1 MANPNKAFLTGTDAV
16 MQWYD
21 TNAKTTFWSVNDSKG
36 DILFYYGGNDENE
49 AREHLEN
56 NLRMAEQQGVEAT
69 LTLRIHPKMPKS
81 GYFEKK
87 DTGMVVTHFR
97 PTSFNPISY
106 QPMNQMGM
114 VNPNLMNEISA
125 LRSEIAALKMQQEI
139 DDQDDDDEE
148 PEENFLSGLMK
159 SPQVQTMILSQLS
172 SLFAPQQ
179 KVTHVAGIEKPE
191 TMTNET
197 EIQSEIDNEERIY
210 EAVEKLKLVDDQ
222 LASDLEL
229 LCEMAETDKMQF
241 NFLLKM
247 LRK

>member
-21 TNAKTTFWSVNDSKG
+21 TNAKTNLWSVNDSKG
-36 DILFYYGGNDENE
+36 DILFYYSGNDENE

-106 QPMNQMGM
+106 QPINQMGAYQ
-114 VNPNLMNEISA
+114 PNLINEINA
-125 LRSEIAALKMQQEI
+125 LRSEIAALKMQQDMDE
-139 DDQDDDDEE
+139 DEEEE
-148 PEENFLSGLMK
+148 PEEENFLAGLMK
-159 SPQVQTMILSQLS
+159 SPQIQTMILSQLGN
-172 SLFAPQQ
+172 LFAPNQ
-179 KVTHVAGIEKPE
+179 KVTHVAGIQTE
-191 TMTNET
+191 TMTKET
-197 EIQSEIDNEERIY
+197 EVDNEERIY
-210 EAVEKLKLVDDQ
+210 EAVERLKLIDDQ

-229 LCEMAETDKMQF
+229 LCEMGETDKMQF

>member
-21 TNAKTTFWSVNDSKG
+21 TNAKTNFWSVNDSKG
-36 DILFYYGGNDENE
+36 DILFYYSGSDENE

-106 QPMNQMGM
+106 QPMNQMGYPGQ
-114 VNPNLMNEISA
+114 PNLMTEINA

-139 DDQDDDDEE
+139 DYQDDEDDE

-159 SPQVQTMILSQLS
+159 SPQIQTMILSQLS
-172 SLFAPQQ
+172 SLFAPGQ
-179 KVTHVAGIEKPE
+179 KVTHVAGIQQTE
-191 TMTNET
+191 TMANET
-197 EIQSEIDNEERIY
+197 EVENEERIY
-210 EAVEKLKLVDDQ
+210 NAVERLKAVDDQ

-229 LCEMAETDKMQF
+229 LCEMAETDKFQF

>member
-21 TNAKTTFWSVNDSKG
+21 TNAKTNLWSVNDSKG
-36 DILFYYGGNDENE
+36 DILFYYSGNDENE

-106 QPMNQMGM
+106 QPMNQMGAYQ
-114 VNPNLMNEISA
+114 PNLMNEINA
-125 LRSEIAALKMQQEI
+125 LRSEIAALKMQQDLDE
-139 DDQDDDDEE
+139 DEDEE
-148 PEENFLSGLMK
+148 PEEENFLAGLMK
-159 SPQVQTMILSQLS
+159 SPQIQTMILSQLGN
-172 SLFAPQQ
+172 LFAPNQ
-179 KVTHVAGIEKPE
+179 KVTHVAGIQTE
-191 TMTNET
+191 TMTKET
-197 EIQSEIDNEERIY
+197 EVDNEERIY
-210 EAVEKLKLVDDQ
+210 EAVERLKLIDDQ

-229 LCEMAETDKMQF
+229 LCEMGETDKMQF

>member
-21 TNAKTTFWSVNDSKG
+21 TNAKTNLWSVNDSKG
-36 DILFYYGGNDENE
+36 DILFYYAGNDENE

-106 QPMNQMGM
+106 QAINQMGAYQ
-114 VNPNLMNEISA
+114 PNLMNEINA
-125 LRSEIAALKMQQEI
+125 LRSEIAALKMQQDME
-139 DDQDDDDEE
+139 DEEEE
-148 PEENFLSGLMK
+148 PEEENFLAGLIK
-159 SPQVQTMILSQLS
+159 SPQIQTMIISQLGN
-172 SLFAPQQ
+172 LFAPNQ
-179 KVTHVAGIEKPE
+179 KVTHVAGIQTE
-191 TMTNET
+191 TMTKET
-197 EIQSEIDNEERIY
+197 EVDNEERIY
-210 EAVEKLKLVDDQ
+210 EAVERLKLIDDQ

-229 LCEMAETDKMQF
+229 LCEMGETDKMQF

>member
-106 QPMNQMGM
+106 QPMNQMGYAGQT
-114 VNPNLMNEISA
+114 NLMNEINS

-139 DDQDDDDEE
+139 EEDEEEEE
-148 PEENFLSGLMK
+148 PEEENFLAGFMK
-159 SPQVQTMILSQLS
+159 SPQIQSMILSQLS
-172 SLFAPQQ
+172 SIFAPQQ

-191 TMTNET
+191 TMTNE
-197 EIQSEIDNEERIY
+197 IDNEERIY
-210 EAVEKLKLVDDQ
+210 EAVERLKLVDDQ

>member
-21 TNAKTTFWSVNDSKG
+21 TNAKTNLWSVNDSKG
-36 DILFYYGGNDENE
+36 DILFYYAGNDENE

-106 QPMNQMGM
+106 QPMNQMGAYQ
-114 VNPNLMNEISA
+114 PNLMNEINA
-125 LRSEIAALKMQQEI
+125 LRSEIAALKMQQDMEE
-139 DDQDDDDEE
+139 DEEE
-148 PEENFLSGLMK
+148 PEEENFLAGLMK
-159 SPQVQTMILSQLS
+159 SPQIQTMILSQLGN
-172 SLFAPQQ
+172 LFAPNQ
-179 KVTHVAGIEKPE
+179 KVTHVAGIQTE
-191 TMTNET
+191 TMTKET
-197 EIQSEIDNEERIY
+197 EVDNEERIY
-210 EAVEKLKLVDDQ
+210 EAVERLKLIDDQ

-229 LCEMAETDKMQF
+229 LCEMGETDKMQF

>member
-21 TNAKTTFWSVNDSKG
+21 TNAKTNLWSVNDSKG
-36 DILFYYGGNDENE
+36 DILFYYSGNDENE
-49 AREHLEN
+49 ARDHLEN

-106 QPMNQMGM
+106 QPMNQMGAYQ
-114 VNPNLMNEISA
+114 PNLMNEINA
-125 LRSEIAALKMQQEI
+125 LRSELAALKMQQDMQE
-139 DDQDDDDEE
+139 DEEEE
-148 PEENFLSGLMK
+148 PEEENFIAGLMK
-159 SPQVQTMILSQLS
+159 SPQMQSILISQLGN
-172 SLFAPQQ
+172 LFAPQQ
-179 KVTHVAGIEKPE
+179 KVTHVAGIQPE
-191 TMTNET
+191 IMTKET
-197 EIQSEIDNEERIY
+197 EVDNEERIY
-210 EAVEKLKLVDDQ
+210 EAVERLKLLDDQ

-229 LCEMAETDKMQF
+229 LCEMGETDKMQF

>member
-21 TNAKTTFWSVNDSKG
+21 TNAKTNLWSVNDSKG
-36 DILFYYGGNDENE
+36 DILFYYSGNDENE

-106 QPMNQMGM
+106 QPMNQMGAYQ
-114 VNPNLMNEISA
+114 PNLMNEINA
-125 LRSEIAALKMQQEI
+125 LRSEIAALKMQQDMEE
-139 DDQDDDDEE
+139 DEE
-148 PEENFLSGLMK
+148 EEPEEENFLSGLMK
-159 SPQVQTMILSQLS
+159 SPQIQTMILSQLGN
-172 SLFAPQQ
+172 LFAPNQ
-179 KVTHVAGIEKPE
+179 KVTHVAGIQTE
-191 TMTNET
+191 TMTKET
-197 EIQSEIDNEERIY
+197 EVDNEERIY
-210 EAVEKLKLVDDQ
+210 EAVERLKLLDDQ

-229 LCEMAETDKMQF
+229 LCEMGETDKMQF

>member
-21 TNAKTTFWSVNDSKG
+21 TNAKTNLWSVNDSKG
-36 DILFYYGGNDENE
+36 DILFYYAGNDENE

-106 QPMNQMGM
+106 QPMNQMGAYQ
-114 VNPNLMNEISA
+114 PNLMNEINA
-125 LRSEIAALKMQQEI
+125 LRSEIAALKMQQDMEE
-139 DDQDDDDEE
+139 DEEEE
-148 PEENFLSGLMK
+148 PEEENFLAGLMK
-159 SPQVQTMILSQLS
+159 SPQIQTMILSQLGN
-172 SLFAPQQ
+172 LFAPNQ
-179 KVTHVAGIEKPE
+179 KVTHVAGIQTE
-191 TMTNET
+191 TMTKET
-197 EIQSEIDNEERIY
+197 EVDNEERIY
-210 EAVEKLKLVDDQ
+210 EAVERLKLIDDQ

-229 LCEMAETDKMQF
+229 LCEMGETDKMQF

>member
-21 TNAKTTFWSVNDSKG
+21 NNAKTNFWSVNDSKG

-106 QPMNQMGM
+106 QPMNQMGYAGQ
-114 VNPNLMNEISA
+114 PNLMTEINA

-139 DDQDDDDEE
+139 EEDEEEEE
-148 PEENFLSGLMK
+148 PEEENFLAGFMK
-159 SPQVQTMILSQLS
+159 SPQIQSMILSQLS
-172 SLFAPQQ
+172 GLFAPTQ

-191 TMTNET
+191 TMTNE
-197 EIQSEIDNEERIY
+197 IDNEERIY
-210 EAVEKLKLVDDQ
+210 EAVERLKLVDDQ

>member
-21 TNAKTTFWSVNDSKG
+21 TNAKTNLWSVNDSKG
-36 DILFYYGGNDENE
+36 DILFYYSGNDENE

-106 QPMNQMGM
+106 QPMNQMGAYQ
-114 VNPNLMNEISA
+114 PNLMNEINA
-125 LRSEIAALKMQQEI
+125 LRSEIAALKMQQDME
-139 DDQDDDDEE
+139 DEEEE
-148 PEENFLSGLMK
+148 PEEENFLAGFMK
-159 SPQVQTMILSQLS
+159 SPQMQSILISQLGN
-172 SLFAPQQ
+172 LFAPQQ

-191 TMTNET
+191 TMTNE
-197 EIQSEIDNEERIY
+197 IDNEERIY
-210 EAVEKLKLVDDQ
+210 EAVERLKLLDDQ

-229 LCEMAETDKMQF
+229 LCEMGETDKMQF

>member
-1 MANPNKAFLTGTDAV
+1 MANPNRAFLTGTDMV
-16 MQWYD
+16 LQWYD
-21 TNAKTTFWSVNDSKG
+21 ENAKTNFWSVNDSKG
-36 DILFYYGGNDENE
+36 DILFYYSGNDENE
-49 AREHLEN
+49 ARQHLEN

-69 LTLRIHPKMPKS
+69 LTLRIHPKLPKS

-87 DTGMVVTHFR
+87 DSGMVITHFR
-97 PTSFNPISY
+97 PTSFNAISY

-114 VNPNLMNEISA
+114 VNPNLMNEINA
-125 LRSEIAALKMQQEI
+125 LRSEIAALKMQQEMEE
-139 DDQDDDDEE
+139 DEEEEE
-148 PEENFLSGLMK
+148 PEEENFLAGFMK

-191 TMTNET
+191 TMTNE
-197 EIQSEIDNEERIY
+197 IEIDNEERIY
-210 EAVEKLKLVDDQ
+210 DAIERLKLVDDQ

>member
-97 PTSFNPISY
+97 PTSFNPVSY

-114 VNPNLMNEISA
+114 VNPNLMNEINA

-139 DDQDDDDEE
+139 EEEDEDEE
-148 PEENFLSGLMK
+148 PEEENFLAGLMK

-172 SLFAPQQ
+172 SLFAPTQ
-179 KVTHVAGIEKPE
+179 KVTHVAGIEKTE
-191 TMTNET
+191 TMANET
-197 EIQSEIDNEERIY
+197 EIDNEERIY
-210 EAVEKLKLVDDQ
+210 DAVERLKLVDDQ

>member
-21 TNAKTTFWSVNDSKG
+21 QNAKTTFWSVNDAKG
-36 DILFYYGGNDENE
+36 DILFYYSGVDENE

-97 PTSFNPISY
+97 PTAFNPISY
-106 QPMNQMGM
+106 HPMNQMGYT
-114 VNPNLMNEISA
+114 NQPNLMNEISA
-125 LRSEIAALKMQQEI
+125 LRSEIAALKMQQEM
-139 DDQDDDDEE
+139 DDDEDDE
-148 PEENFLSGLMK
+148 PEEENFLAGLMK
-159 SPQVQTMILSQLS
+159 QPQVQTMILSQLS
-172 SLFAPQQ
+172 SLFAPT
-179 KVTHVAGIEKPE
+179 KVTHVAGIKND
-191 TMTNET
+191 TMTNEI
-197 EIQSEIDNEERIY
+197 EIEERIY
-210 EAVEKLKLVDDQ
+210 NAVERLKLVDDQ
-222 LASDLEL
+222 LADDLEL
-229 LCEMAETDKMQF
+229 LCEMAENDSMQF

>member
-106 QPMNQMGM
+106 QPMNQMGYPGQ
-114 VNPNLMNEISA
+114 PNLMTEINA

-139 DDQDDDDEE
+139 DDQEEDDDE
-148 PEENFLSGLMK
+148 PEENFLSGIMK
-159 SPQVQTMILSQLS
+159 SPQIQTMILSQLS
-172 SLFAPQQ
+172 SLFAPTQ
-179 KVTHVAGIEKPE
+179 KVTHVAGFEKTE
-191 TMTNET
+191 TMANET
-197 EIQSEIDNEERIY
+197 EIDNEERIY
-210 EAVEKLKLVDDQ
+210 NAVERLKLVDSE

>member
-21 TNAKTTFWSVNDSKG
+21 TNAKTNLWSVNDSKG
-36 DILFYYGGNDENE
+36 DILFYYSGNDENE

-106 QPMNQMGM
+106 QPMNQMGAYQ
-114 VNPNLMNEISA
+114 PNLMTEINA

-139 DDQDDDDEE
+139 DDQDDDDDE
-148 PEENFLSGLMK
+148 PEEENFLAGFMN
-159 SPQVQTMILSQLS
+159 SPQIKTMLLSQLS
-172 SLFAPQQ
+172 SLFAPTQ
-179 KVTHVAGIEKPE
+179 KVTHVAGFEKTE
-191 TMTNET
+191 TMANET
-197 EIQSEIDNEERIY
+197 EIDNEERIY
-210 EAVEKLKLVDDQ
+210 DAVERLKLVDDQ

-229 LCEMAETDKMQF
+229 LCEMAETDKFQF

>member
-1 MANPNKAFLTGTDAV
+1 MANPNRAFLTGTDMV
-16 MQWYD
+16 LQWYD
-21 TNAKTTFWSVNDSKG
+21 ENAKTNFWSVNDSKG
-36 DILFYYGGNDENE
+36 DILFYYSGNDENE
-49 AREHLEN
+49 ARQHLEN

-69 LTLRIHPKMPKS
+69 LTLRIHPKLPKS

-87 DTGMVVTHFR
+87 DSGMVITHFR
-97 PTSFNPISY
+97 PTSFNAISY

-114 VNPNLMNEISA
+114 VNPNLMNEINA
-125 LRSEIAALKMQQEI
+125 LRSEIAALKMQQEMEE
-139 DDQDDDDEE
+139 DEEEEE
-148 PEENFLSGLMK
+148 PEEENFLAGFMK
-159 SPQVQTMILSQLS
+159 SPQIQSMILSQLS
-172 SLFAPQQ
+172 SIFAPQQ

-191 TMTNET
+191 VMTN
-197 EIQSEIDNEERIY
+197 EIDNEERIY
-210 EAVEKLKLVDDQ
+210 DAIERLKLVDDQ